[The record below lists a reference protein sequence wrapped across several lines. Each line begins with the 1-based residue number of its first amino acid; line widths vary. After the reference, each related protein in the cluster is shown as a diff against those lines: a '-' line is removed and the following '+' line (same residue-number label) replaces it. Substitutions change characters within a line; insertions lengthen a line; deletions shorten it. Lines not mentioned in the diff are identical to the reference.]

1 MIFKKPL
8 APAVEI
14 LWNLV
19 LIVLGSFLCALAIKG
34 ILIPNQFLAG
44 GFTGLAL
51 LLHYVVP
58 SVPVGVAYFVLNVP
72 NFMLGWFYV
81 GRRFFFYSL
90 VGMLIFS
97 LSVML
102 PFPELDIDDLILCAL
117 TAGIL
122 TGIGSGLIL
131 RSLGS
136 AGGMDILAVI
146 IYKKLSIRIGATGLA
161 FNVVLLLAAA
171 IRIPLD
177 IVLYTLIYIYV
188 TSYMVNLVVTG
199 FNQRKAV
206 MIISKEWRAISD
218 EIMSRMHRGVTV
230 VQGEGGFTGQPMRI
244 LYAVITFA
252 ELSRF
257 KNRVRQI
264 DPEAF
269 VVITETLEVMGKG
282 IGNQPHW

>member
-1 MIFKKPL
+1 MFKKPL
-8 APAVEI
+8 NPAVEI
-14 LWNLV
+14 LWSLI
-19 LIVLGSFLCALAIKG
+19 LIVLGSVLCALAIKG

-72 NFMLGWFYV
+72 NFILGWFYV

-90 VGMLIFS
+90 AGMLIFS

-102 PFPELDIDDLILCAL
+102 PFPELNIDDLILCAL

-122 TGIGSGLIL
+122 TGIGSGMIL

-146 IYKKLSIRIGATGLA
+146 LYKKLSIRIGTTSLA
-161 FNVVLLLAAA
+161 FNLILLLVAT
-171 IRIPLD
+171 IRVPLD
-177 IVLYTLIYIYV
+177 IVLYTLIHIYV

-257 KNRVRQI
+257 KNRIRQI
-264 DPEAF
+264 DPEVF
-269 VVITETLEVMGKG
+269 VVVTETLEVMGKG

>member
-1 MIFKKPL
+1 MFKKPL
-8 APAVEI
+8 TLGLEI
-14 LWNLV
+14 LWNLLLIIFGSV
-19 LIVLGSFLCALAIKG
+19 LCTVAIKG

-51 LLHYVVP
+51 LLHYVIP
-58 SVPVGVAYFVLNVP
+58 AVPVGVAYFLLNVP
-72 NFMLGWFYV
+72 NFIFGWVHV
-81 GRRFFFYSL
+81 GKRFFSYSL
-90 VGMLIFS
+90 AGMVIFS
-97 LSVML
+97 LAMMI
-102 PFPELDIDDLILCAL
+102 PFPELEVDDLILCAL
-117 TAGIL
+117 AAGIL
-122 TGIGSGLIL
+122 SGAGNGIIL

-136 AGGMDILAVI
+136 AGGLDILAVI
-146 IYKKLSIRIGATGLA
+146 AYRKYSIRIGATSLA
-161 FNVVLLLAAA
+161 FNIILLLVAVF
-171 IRIPLD
+171 RFPLD
-177 IVLYTLIYIYV
+177 IILYTLIHIYV

-206 MIISKEWRAISD
+206 MVISKQWRTISD

-230 VQGEGGFTGQPMRI
+230 VQGEGGYTGQPMRI

-269 VVITETLEVMGKG
+269 VVVTETLEVMGKG